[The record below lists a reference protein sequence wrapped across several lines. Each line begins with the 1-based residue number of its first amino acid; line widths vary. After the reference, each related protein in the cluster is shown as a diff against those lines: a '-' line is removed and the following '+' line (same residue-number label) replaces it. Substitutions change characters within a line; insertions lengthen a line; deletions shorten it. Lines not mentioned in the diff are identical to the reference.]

1 MALWWTLRAGAFLCY
16 LGHGAFGVITKTAWV
31 PFFAVAG
38 IDRPTA
44 FRLMPIVGAVDIA
57 IGVATLLQPRAALA
71 AYMVAWAVWT
81 AALRPLT
88 GQPVWEML
96 ERAGNYGVPL
106 ALLAVI
112 ARAPGWRGWAA
123 PAVMRPLSPP
133 LLRRLRLV
141 LTATVAL
148 LLAGHGALAL
158 AAKPELVAHAA
169 LLAPLHAT
177 AVARMLG
184 ALELGLAA
192 AILWRPTVGIAL
204 VACGWKLATELL
216 FLAAGA
222 PAWEVVE
229 RGGSYA
235 APLALAMVLSLLHAP
250 PERPDAQPGRARGR
264 HRLRPGSARGLNEAS
279 IRQPT
284 SS

>member
-1 MALWWTLRAGAFLCY
+1 MGAFLCY
-16 LGHGAFGVITKTAWV
+16 VGHGAFGVITKTAWV

-44 FRLMPIVGAVDIA
+44 FRLMPIVGAADIA

-88 GQPVWEML
+88 GQPIWEML

-112 ARAPGWRGWAA
+112 ARAPGWRGWVA
-123 PAVMRPLSPP
+123 PAAMRALTPP

-141 LTATVAL
+141 LAATVAL

-158 AAKPELVAHAA
+158 GAKPELVAHAA

-177 AVARMLG
+177 AAAGMLG
-184 ALELGLAA
+184 AVELGLAA
-192 AILWRPTVGIAL
+192 AVLWRPTVGIAL

-216 FLAAGA
+216 FLAVGA

-235 APLALAMVLSLLHAP
+235 APLALAVVLWLLRAP
-250 PERPDAQPGRARGR
+250 PERADAQPGRARGQR
-264 HRLRPGSARGLNEAS
+264 SPPPDSPRGFTQAS
-279 IRQPT
+279 INQPALL
-284 SS
+284 